1 VTLPPGELRPPRPGR
16 SEDEKGPKVK
26 TILLV
31 DDEADVRS
39 VLKMRLERSGYRV
52 LESETGTHALKV
64 VQESHPDLMVLDWKL
79 PGLTGIE
86 VLRKIRA
93 NPLAA
98 GLIVFMVTGMD
109 EMEVRRELQSLDVS
123 AVIEKPFDPGSV
135 SRKIDDAL
143 GGSPS

>member
-1 VTLPPGELRPPRPGR
+1 M
-16 SEDEKGPKVK
+16 K

>member
-1 VTLPPGELRPPRPGR
+1 
-16 SEDEKGPKVK
+16 VK

-98 GLIVFMVTGMD
+98 DLIVFMVTGMD

>member
-1 VTLPPGELRPPRPGR
+1 M
-16 SEDEKGPKVK
+16 K

-109 EMEVRRELQSLDVS
+109 EIEVRRELQSLDVS

-135 SRKIDDAL
+135 LRKIDDAL
-143 GGSPS
+143 GASPS

>member
-1 VTLPPGELRPPRPGR
+1 
-16 SEDEKGPKVK
+16 
-26 TILLV
+26 
-31 DDEADVRS
+31 
-39 VLKMRLERSGYRV
+39 MRLERSGYRV

-64 VQESHPDLMVLDWKL
+64 VQESHPDLIVLDWKL

-109 EMEVRRELQSLDVS
+109 ESEVRRELQSLDVS

-135 SRKIDDAL
+135 LRKIDDAL